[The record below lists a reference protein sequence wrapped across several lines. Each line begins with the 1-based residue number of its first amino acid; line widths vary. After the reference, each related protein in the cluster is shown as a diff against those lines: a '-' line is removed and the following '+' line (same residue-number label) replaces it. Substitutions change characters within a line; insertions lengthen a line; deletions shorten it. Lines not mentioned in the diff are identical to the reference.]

1 MRVKVINKSRNP
13 LPEYKTIGSSGLDL
27 MANIPDGEIRII
39 HPNQRL
45 LIPTGLF
52 MEIPQGYEAQVRPR
66 SGLSLKVGLIAVLGT
81 IDSDYR
87 GEVGIIVTNSSNTFI
102 KIENGERIAQLV
114 FQKIEQAEWEVIS
127 SPDDM
132 SETERG
138 NGGFGSTGV

>member
-52 MEIPQGYEAQVRPR
+52 MEIPQGYEAQIRPR

-87 GEVGIIVTNSSNTFI
+87 GEVGVIVTNSSNTFI

>member
-66 SGLSLKVGLIAVLGT
+66 SGLSLKVGLVAVLGT

-87 GEVGIIVTNSSNTFI
+87 GEVSVIVTNSSNTFI
-102 KIENGERIAQLV
+102 KIKNGERIAQLV

>member
-87 GEVGIIVTNSSNTFI
+87 GEVGVIVTNSSNTFI

-114 FQKIEQAEWEVIS
+114 FQKVEQAEWEVIS

-138 NGGFGSTGV
+138 NGGFGHTGV